1 MHKSLLLVLL
11 PLHAAVLGQCPRRH
25 SKGFGDMGWRTTQG
39 SEATPAPESSNIQGE
54 YKTCAE
60 QLQNPALPTRT
71 CIPLQFSNMKAGC
84 ANSVH
89 NPDLALSNKHEN
101 LPEQAGADGPANKS
115 FCQLPWSTSE
125 HGQEPRFCNK
135 QLPQPWLGLLLGW
148 KWDEQFPTAFQLGK
162 SY

>member
-1 MHKSLLLVLL
+1 MLLCWATAQGDTLLRALVTRAGEQHMVH
-11 PLHAAVLGQCPRRH
+11 PG
-25 SKGFGDMGWRTTQG
+25 TTT
-39 SEATPAPESSNIQGE
+39 EATPAPERSNTQGE

-60 QLQNPALPTRT
+60 QLQNPAVPTHA

-101 LPEQAGADGPANKS
+101 LPEQAGADGPANNS
-115 FCQLPWSTSE
+115 FCQLPWSTSG

-135 QLPQPWLGLLLGW
+135 QLPHPWLGLLLGW